1 MLSLSELL
9 NPSFLLFLGISMLA
23 IALLVLYF
31 ESKFRDQNHKIASM
45 LSLVSSLAEELNG
58 VKMRVNVLSMHG
70 GNISIP
76 QQPVH
81 LMNHPVELKSDL
93 ITVSDDDS
101 DSDDDS
107 EEYDELEADESDS
120 ESEDLEDNIIEI
132 GETVNPKIFKLLKL
146 NNDNDNDN
154 DNELDE
160 LDDIQSSNSDVSLK
174 NNQLIIDQ
182 LEDNDLQELQVV
194 EPLSSTL
201 DLKTIDI
208 SNLEKDNED
217 ISTSDKVDYKK
228 LPIGKLKSIV
238 SEKGLASDPSKLKKP
253 DLLKL
258 LGVE

>member
-1 MLSLSELL
+1 MPSLFEFL
-9 NPSFLLFLGISMLA
+9 NPTFLLFLGISILA

-31 ESKFRDQNHKIASM
+31 ESKFRDQNHKISSM

-58 VKMRVNVLSMHG
+58 VKMNVNILSMHG
-70 GNISIP
+70 GNKSMSMPLQTIHLNN
-76 QQPVH
+76 QP
-81 LMNHPVELKSDL
+81 ESLKNDL

-101 DSDDDS
+101 DSNDDS

-120 ESEDLEDNIIEI
+120 ESEDLEDTSVIEI
-132 GETVNPKIFKLLKL
+132 GETNNVKILKL
-146 NNDNDNDN
+146 NIEN

-160 LDDIQSSNSDVSLK
+160 LDDIQSVDSGMSVNK
-174 NNQLIIDQ
+174 NQLII
-182 LEDNDLQELQVV
+182 EKIEDLQADEL
-194 EPLSSTL
+194 L